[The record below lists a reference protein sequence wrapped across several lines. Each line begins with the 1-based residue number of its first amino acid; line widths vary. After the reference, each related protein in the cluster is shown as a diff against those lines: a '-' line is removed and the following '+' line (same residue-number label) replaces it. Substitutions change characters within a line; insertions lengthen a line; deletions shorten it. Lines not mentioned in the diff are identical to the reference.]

1 MKERRVREKL
11 NKREVKVRNQ
21 RERDSKEEKEKG
33 RISRE
38 RRVK

>member
-21 RERDSKEEKEKG
+21 RERDSKEEEEKG

-38 RRVK
+38 KRVK